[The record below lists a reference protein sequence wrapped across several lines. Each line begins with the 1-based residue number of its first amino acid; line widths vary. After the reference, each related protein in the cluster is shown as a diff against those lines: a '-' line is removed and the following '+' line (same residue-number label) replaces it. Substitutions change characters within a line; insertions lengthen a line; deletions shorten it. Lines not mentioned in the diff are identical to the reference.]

1 MYKRQVHGLKETI
14 EPSVPKFESQEE
26 FLAWAFKNT
35 SEAIKNVTERC
46 QKLEE
51 AVQKI
56 PPPGA
61 DMIKYKIPGDEGYSN
76 LKELFDNLFDRLDH
90 LEDRLETAQS
100 LNDRLNTLE
109 DSILPDGGLYSRDG
123 S

>member
-1 MYKRQVHGLKETI
+1 MANRYVHGLKETI

-61 DMIKYKIPGDEGYSN
+61 DMMKYKPPGSPTYLN
-76 LKELFDNLFDRLDH
+76 MKELMDTLFATVNH
-90 LEDRLETAQS
+90 LE
-100 LNDRLNTLE
+100 NRLNKIEEKLS
-109 DSILPDGGLYSRDG
+109 D
-123 S
+123 